1 MSTQEGNLKAIAD
14 AIRQKEGTTEPI
26 PANSFASRILALEA
40 GGAPEGVCTIN
51 LTASDPDGGT
61 VEGGGVASKDMTIT
75 VDAKVN
81 AKGNFYFDGWE
92 ENGEVVSEDP
102 QYTFPVTAD
111 RNLTALF
118 LETQY
123 VAGVDWWECKLPAY
137 AGWTA
142 VTYGNGK
149 FVTIAFNRDMAAYS
163 TDGINWTNATLPV
176 SASWNGLTY
185 GNGKFVAVAGNSTTV
200 VYSTDGINW
209 VTAKLPVYANWGH
222 ITYGDG
228 KFVAID
234 FISDIAAYSADGIN
248 WERTT
253 LPVSAN
259 WSHITYGTGKF
270 VAVAHNNDIA
280 AYSADGIN
288 WEKTTLPFSAAWKCV
303 TYGNGIF
310 VSVSLNSDKAAY
322 SSAKGPGV

>member
-1 MSTQEGNLKAIAD
+1 MSTQEGKLKAIAD

-51 LTASDPDGGT
+51 LTTSDPDGGT
-61 VEGGGVASKDMTIT
+61 VEGGGVASRDMTIT

-81 AKGNFYFDGWE
+81 AQGNFYFDGWE
-92 ENGEVVSEDP
+92 ENGEVVSEEP

-118 LETQY
+118 LEAQY
-123 VAGVDWWECKLPAY
+123 VAGVDWWESKLPAY
-137 AGWTA
+137 KGWPV

-149 FVTIAFNRDMAAYS
+149 FVTIAFNSDKAAYS
-163 TDGINWTNATLPV
+163 ADGINWTNATLPV
-176 SASWNGLTY
+176 SANWSGLTY

-200 VYSTDGINW
+200 VYSIDGINW
-209 VTAKLPVYANWGH
+209 VK
-222 ITYGDG
+222 
-228 KFVAID
+228 
-234 FISDIAAYSADGIN
+234 
-248 WERTT
+248 TT
-253 LPVSAN
+253 LPVSAE
-259 WSHITYGTGKF
+259 WACVTYGNDKFIAVTQKNDVVAYSVDGITWETATLPITALWSYVTYGNGKF
-270 VAVAHNNDIA
+270 VAVTYNNDIA

-288 WEKTTLPFSAAWKCV
+288 WEKTTLPFSSAWRCV

-310 VSVSLNSDKAAY
+310 VSVALNSDKAAY

>member
-1 MSTQEGNLKAIAD
+1 MSTQEEKLKAIAD

-253 LPVSAN
+253 LPVSA
-259 WSHITYGTGKF
+259 
-270 VAVAHNNDIA
+270 
-280 AYSADGIN
+280 
-288 WEKTTLPFSAAWKCV
+288 AWKCV

-322 SSAKGPGV
+322 SSVKGPGV

>member
-253 LPVSAN
+253 LPVSA
-259 WSHITYGTGKF
+259 
-270 VAVAHNNDIA
+270 
-280 AYSADGIN
+280 
-288 WEKTTLPFSAAWKCV
+288 AWKCV

-322 SSAKGPGV
+322 SSVKGPGV

>member
-1 MSTQEGNLKAIAD
+1 MSTQEGKLKAIAD

-61 VEGGGVASKDMTIT
+61 VEGGGVASRDMTIT

-81 AKGNFYFDGWE
+81 AQGNFYFDGWE
-92 ENGEVVSEDP
+92 ENGEVVSEEP

-118 LETQY
+118 LEAQY
-123 VAGVDWWECKLPAY
+123 VAGVDWWESKLPAY
-137 AGWTA
+137 GGWTV

-149 FVTIAFNRDMAAYS
+149 FVTIAFNNDIAVYS
-163 TDGINWTNATLPV
+163 TDGINWLKTTLPV
-176 SASWNGLTY
+176 SAEWKCVTYGNDKFIAVAQKNDVVAYSVDGITWETATLPITALWSYVTY
-185 GNGKFVAVAGNSTTV
+185 GNGKFVAV
-200 VYSTDGINW
+200 
-209 VTAKLPVYANWGH
+209 
-222 ITYGDG
+222 TY
-228 KFVAID
+228 
-234 FISDIAAYSADGIN
+234 
-248 WERTT
+248 
-253 LPVSAN
+253 
-259 WSHITYGTGKF
+259 
-270 VAVAHNNDIA
+270 NNDIA

-288 WEKTTLPFSAAWKCV
+288 WEKTTLPFSSAWRCV

-310 VSVSLNSDKAAY
+310 VSVALNSDKAAY

>member
-1 MSTQEGNLKAIAD
+1 MSTQEGKLKAIAD

-81 AKGNFYFDGWE
+81 TQGNFYFDGWE

-118 LETQY
+118 LEAQY
-123 VAGVDWWECKLPAY
+123 VAGVDWWESKLPAY
-137 AGWTA
+137 GGWT
-142 VTYGNGK
+142 VVPYGNGK
-149 FVTIAFNRDMAAYS
+149 FVTIAFNNDIAVYS
-163 TDGINWTNATLPV
+163 TDGINWLKTTLPV
-176 SASWNGLTY
+176 SAEWKCVTYGNDKFIAVAQKNDVVAYSVDGITWETATLPITALWSYVTY
-185 GNGKFVAVAGNSTTV
+185 GNGKFVAV
-200 VYSTDGINW
+200 
-209 VTAKLPVYANWGH
+209 
-222 ITYGDG
+222 TY
-228 KFVAID
+228 
-234 FISDIAAYSADGIN
+234 
-248 WERTT
+248 
-253 LPVSAN
+253 
-259 WSHITYGTGKF
+259 
-270 VAVAHNNDIA
+270 NNDIA

-288 WEKTTLPFSAAWKCV
+288 WEKTTLPFSSAWRCV

-310 VSVSLNSDKAAY
+310 VSVALNSDKAAY

>member
-1 MSTQEGNLKAIAD
+1 MSTQEGKLKAIAD

-51 LTASDPDGGT
+51 LTASYPDGGT

-163 TDGINWTNATLPV
+163 TDGINWTNAILPV
-176 SASWNGLTY
+176 SANWSGLTY

-209 VTAKLPVYANWGH
+209 VTAKLPVYAYWAH

-234 FISDIAAYSADGIN
+234 ISSN
-248 WERTT
+248 
-253 LPVSAN
+253 
-259 WSHITYGTGKF
+259 
-270 VAVAHNNDIA
+270 IA

-288 WEKTTLPFSAAWKCV
+288 WEKTTLPFSSAWRCV

-310 VSVSLNSDKAAY
+310 VSVALNSDKAAY

>member
-209 VTAKLPVYANWGH
+209 VTAKLPVYAYWAH

-234 FISDIAAYSADGIN
+234 ISSN
-248 WERTT
+248 
-253 LPVSAN
+253 
-259 WSHITYGTGKF
+259 
-270 VAVAHNNDIA
+270 IA

-322 SSAKGPGV
+322 SSVKGPGV

>member
-1 MSTQEGNLKAIAD
+1 MSTQEGKLKAIAD

-51 LTASDPDGGT
+51 LTTSDPDGGT
-61 VEGGGVASKDMTIT
+61 VEGGGVASRDMTIT

-81 AKGNFYFDGWE
+81 AQGNFYFDGWE
-92 ENGEVVSEDP
+92 ENGEVVSEEP

-118 LETQY
+118 LEAQY
-123 VAGVDWWECKLPAY
+123 VAGVDWWESKLPAY
-137 AGWTA
+137 KGWPV

-149 FVTIAFNRDMAAYS
+149 FVTIAFNSDKAAYS
-163 TDGINWTNATLPV
+163 ADGINWTNATLPV
-176 SASWNGLTY
+176 SANWSGLTY

-209 VTAKLPVYANWGH
+209 VTAKLPVYAYWAH

-234 FISDIAAYSADGIN
+234 ISSNIAAYSADGIN
-248 WERTT
+248 WERIT

-259 WSHITYGTGKF
+259 WNGLTYGNGKF
-270 VAVAHNNDIA
+270 VAVTYNNDIA

-288 WEKTTLPFSAAWKCV
+288 WEKTTLPFSSAWRCV

-310 VSVSLNSDKAAY
+310 VSVALNSDKAAY

>member
-1 MSTQEGNLKAIAD
+1 MSTQEENLKAIAD

-81 AKGNFYFDGWE
+81 TQGNFYFDGWE

-118 LETQY
+118 LEAQY
-123 VAGVDWWECKLPAY
+123 VAGVDWWESKLPAY
-137 AGWTA
+137 GGWTV

-149 FVTIAFNRDMAAYS
+149 FVTIAFNNDIAVYS
-163 TDGINWTNATLPV
+163 TDGINWLKTTLPV
-176 SASWNGLTY
+176 SAEWKCVTYGNDKFIAVAQKNDVVAYSVDGITWETATLPITALWSYVTY
-185 GNGKFVAVAGNSTTV
+185 GNGKFVAV
-200 VYSTDGINW
+200 
-209 VTAKLPVYANWGH
+209 
-222 ITYGDG
+222 TY
-228 KFVAID
+228 
-234 FISDIAAYSADGIN
+234 
-248 WERTT
+248 
-253 LPVSAN
+253 
-259 WSHITYGTGKF
+259 
-270 VAVAHNNDIA
+270 NNDIA

-288 WEKTTLPFSAAWKCV
+288 WEKTTLPFSSAWRCV

-310 VSVSLNSDKAAY
+310 VSVALNSDKAAY

>member
-234 FISDIAAYSADGIN
+234 FISDIATYSADGIN

-259 WSHITYGTGKF
+259 WSHINYGNGKF
-270 VAVAHNNDIA
+270 VAVAYNNDIA
-280 AYSADGIN
+280 IYSTDGIN
-288 WEKTTLPFSAAWKCV
+288 WLKTTLPVSAEWKCV
-303 TYGNGIF
+303 T
-310 VSVSLNSDKAAY
+310 
-322 SSAKGPGV
+322 